1 MKKLYPNLLLILS
14 VAIFGLLPPTAAH
27 ASQIVLYKILFIAM
41 DEHKTQ
47 AKLKCFTKTTHLQ
60 FQVLVVL
67 PLWKYMIFLAK
78 KLLTIKT
85 SLFKEYLTEI
95 SLLQRI
101 QFLLFPLKR
110 LHSIS
115 PLRSFQSKSL

>member
-27 ASQIVLYKILFIAM
+27 ASPDSVVQNPIYSDGRTQDASQVKVLYKNNTLTISGFSGVATVEVHDL
-41 DEHKTQ
+41 
-47 AKLKCFTKTTHLQ
+47 LG
-60 FQVLVVL
+60 
-67 PLWKYMIFLAK
+67 K

>member
-27 ASQIVLYKILFIAM
+27 ASPDSVVQNPIYSDGRTQDASQVKVLYKNN
-41 DEHKTQ
+41 T
-47 AKLKCFTKTTHLQ
+47 
-60 FQVLVVL
+60 
-67 PLWKYMIFLAK
+67 
-78 KLLTIKT
+78 LTISGFSGVATVEVHDLLGKKIADYQDISIQGIFNRNIT
-85 SLFKEYLTEI
+85 LTKNSI
-95 SLLQRI
+95 
-101 QFLLFPLKR
+101 LLFPLKR

>member
-27 ASQIVLYKILFIAM
+27 ASPDSVVQNPIYSDGRTQDASQVKVLYKNNTLTISGFSGVATVEVH
-41 DEHKTQ
+41 D
-47 AKLKCFTKTTHLQ
+47 
-60 FQVLVVL
+60 
-67 PLWKYMIFLAK
+67 FLAK